1 MEYEHNLVSIPPEIN
16 TAFEE
21 DEEEEGEEDEEDEE
35 VRLSEVKPSVEQ
47 HIHRGNVVDETCCI
61 PNCNQK
67 DWSLHTMKSSLLL
80 VHPMDRP
87 PHPHILPE
95 VIVVVVAVV
104 VEGKFYEHR

>member
-47 HIHRGNVVDETCCI
+47 
-61 PNCNQK
+61 
-67 DWSLHTMKSSLLL
+67 WHTARAHTSWECG
-80 VHPMDRP
+80 R
-87 PHPHILPE
+87 
-95 VIVVVVAVV
+95 
-104 VEGKFYEHR
+104 